1 MVIPGAWRALGWIG
15 LAVLFALSLWYST
28 AVVAN
33 ELINVW
39 NVNSYFEAW
48 LSASIP
54 LGFVIGALIS
64 SYIGLADRYHPR
76 KIFALSALIGAILNA
91 LIIFVDSAFFGIIFR
106 TLTGMTLAGVYPI
119 AVKILS
125 QWFPK
130 NRGLAVGILIAALTL
145 GTSLPHFIVVIFS
158 SLNWKLIIVSSSVL
172 ALLAAIIVTF
182 ILEDSPVQTE
192 SSPFS
197 FKLMKKVIANDRV
210 MLANYG
216 YFGHMW
222 ELYAMW
228 TWLPV
233 FLAASF
239 TEFNSGIS
247 PVFVAFV
254 SFISIGV
261 AGGIGCV
268 VGGILSDKIG
278 RANLTILSMF
288 ISSICCILVGF
299 TYGKAIWLT
308 LIVAIIWGV
317 SIIADSAQFSVAVSE
332 VSEGDYVGTALT
344 FQMCIGFLLTIISI
358 NLIPIIQRIVGWEW
372 AFSILAIGPILGIL
386 AMVKYRQ
393 FEQTS

>member
-15 LAVLFALSLWYST
+15 LAVLFALSLWYSA

-39 NVNSYFEAW
+39 NLSSHLEAW

-239 TEFNSGIS
+239 TEFSSGFS
-247 PVFVAFV
+247 PIFVAFI
-254 SFISIGV
+254 SFISIGI

-278 RANLTILSMF
+278 RANLTILTMF
-288 ISSICCILVGF
+288 ISGICCILIGF
-299 TYGKAIWLT
+299 AYGKAIWLT
-308 LIVAIIWGV
+308 LIIAIIWGV

-344 FQMCIGFLLTIISI
+344 FQMCIGFLITIISI
-358 NLIPIIQRIVGWEW
+358 NLIPIVQRIVGWEW
-372 AFSILAIGPILGIL
+372 AFSILAFGPILGIL